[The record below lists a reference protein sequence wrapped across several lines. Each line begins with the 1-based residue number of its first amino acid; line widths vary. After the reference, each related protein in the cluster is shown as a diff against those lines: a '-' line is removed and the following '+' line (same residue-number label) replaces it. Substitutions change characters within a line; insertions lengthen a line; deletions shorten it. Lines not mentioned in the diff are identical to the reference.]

1 MVGSVA
7 LMNEVCDE
15 KRFSKIVSAGLN
27 EVRNGTN
34 DGLFTAHNGV
44 CYLSDLTHFKH
55 ANLKTRSTTGRLRIV
70 F

>member
-1 MVGSVA
+1 VVGSVA

-44 CYLSDLTHFKH
+44 SFL
-55 ANLKTRSTTGRLRIV
+55 
-70 F
+70 